1 MNITI
6 TPHNPIKDFF
16 HKIANKI
23 EDCIFTLFER
33 LPDRLIPA
41 FVLNWM
47 ERYTDHQEQMDG
59 SRGTK
64 DFRTEP
70 AAGLKSICYISL
82 SDKKPVQPY
91 HL

>member
-16 HKIANKI
+16 YKIASKI

-41 FVLNWM
+41 FLLNWM
-47 ERYTDHQEQMDG
+47 ERYTAVSYTHLDVYKRQPQ
-59 SRGTK
+59 
-64 DFRTEP
+64 P
-70 AAGLKSICYISL
+70 ASHLPC
-82 SDKKPVQPY
+82 PVPQT
-91 HL
+91 

>member
-6 TPHNPIKDFF
+6 TPHNPIKDFSY
-16 HKIANKI
+16 KIASKI

-47 ERYTDHQEQMDG
+47 ERYTDRRLSKLKAQIIKSKWTAAEEQKILEQNRQQD
-59 SRGTK
+59 
-64 DFRTEP
+64 
-70 AAGLKSICYISL
+70 
-82 SDKKPVQPY
+82 
-91 HL
+91 

>member
-16 HKIANKI
+16 YKIASKI

-47 ERYTDHQEQMDG
+47 ERYTD
-59 SRGTK
+59 RRLAK
-64 DFRTEP
+64 LKVAFRLRMLTGERFSVT
-70 AAGLKSICYISL
+70 AC
-82 SDKKPVQPY
+82 
-91 HL
+91 